1 MPFESRYSPGNVIEV
16 LNKSPHLFGK
26 KPHINSGGVNIFSYY
41 ENESCIVLSPST
53 DTEKNNAQMIQTIS
67 QGLIKLAENKNLQ
80 SKKIIIP
87 VAEEQKILWIF
98 KRNHWVSLHYD
109 PKENRATVLDSRPWL
124 VSFLY
129 PMKAMKNELKTGIKA
144 LFGAKKAQ
152 EMHFDKKYQGVQ
164 HNDIYCGAWTS
175 RNILDLSG
183 ESGNCSSIDE
193 QETRYSP
200 KDEQTIILRNMQLV
214 GYQAKEGKS
223 RFGVLENLMFWL
235 GLKEKPALKAPVL
248 KDSVF
253 ASISPALTELQREI
267 KVSKS
272 VRTTALS
279 PYSHDENQKKETLVN
294 DFEVIEEVDEENPLN
309 PNLF

>member
-1 MPFESRYSPGNVIEV
+1 MPFESRYTPGDVIKILE
-16 LNKSPHLFGK
+16 KSPRLVGK
-26 KPHINSGGVNIFSYY
+26 KLHINSGGVNIFSYY

-53 DTEKNNAQMIQTIS
+53 DTENNNAQMLQTIS
-67 QGLIKLAENKNLQ
+67 QGLTKLEGNKDLQ
-80 SKKIIIP
+80 DKKIIIP

-98 KRNHWVSLHYD
+98 KRNHWVCLHYD

-144 LFGAKKAQ
+144 LFGAEKAQ

-164 HNDIYCGAWTS
+164 HNDTYCGAWTS

-183 ESGNCSSIDE
+183 ASGKCSSIDE
-193 QETRYSP
+193 QEIRYSS
-200 KDEQTIILRNMQLV
+200 KDEQAIILGNMQLV
-214 GYQAKEGKS
+214 GYQAKERKI

-235 GLKEKPALKAPVL
+235 GLKERPALKAPVL
-248 KDSVF
+248 KDSIF
-253 ASISPALTELQREI
+253 PPISPALTEFQREI
-267 KVSKS
+267 KVGTS

-279 PYSHDENQKKETLVN
+279 PYTHDENQKEETLVN

-309 PNLF
+309 PNFF